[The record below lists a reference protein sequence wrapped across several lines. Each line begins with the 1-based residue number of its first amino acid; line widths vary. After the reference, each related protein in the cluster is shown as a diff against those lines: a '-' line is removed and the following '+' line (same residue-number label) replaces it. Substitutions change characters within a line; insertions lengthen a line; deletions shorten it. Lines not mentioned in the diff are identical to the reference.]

1 MSIQIAHESAGNVP
15 VLAVRGRLDST
26 TSSLL
31 DVRLSENVAN
41 SATTIIDMTGLD
53 YVSSAGLRVLL
64 KAAKQAKARSSRL
77 LLCTLHPNVQ
87 EVFDISGFSAIFSI
101 YPDRATAAAAA

>member
-1 MSIQIAHESAGNVP
+1 MSIQIADERAGEFP
-15 VLAVRGRLDST
+15 VIVLRGRLDST

-31 DVRLSENVAN
+31 DARLGEDA
-41 SATTIIDMTGLD
+41 SASAATIIDMTGLD

-64 KAAKQAKARSSRL
+64 KAAKQAKARSARL

-101 YPDRATAAAAA
+101 YPDRAAAAAAA

>member
-1 MSIQIAHESAGNVP
+1 MSIQIADEQAGEYP
-15 VLAVRGRLDST
+15 VIALAGRLDST
-26 TSSLL
+26 TSGLL
-31 DVRLSENVAN
+31 DARLSENVDI
-41 SATTIIDMTGLD
+41 SDRTIIDMTGLD

-64 KAAKQAKARSSRL
+64 KAAKQAKARSARL

-101 YPDRATAAAAA
+101 YPDRATAAAAV